1 MSTSTS
7 AAGSRVERAVAA
19 SSPADVESV
28 ELTAAALD
36 STAPEYL
43 RELKAELAAAGYQPA
58 TLRAEASFDEAGSLA
73 AQREADRL
81 RELVRAA
88 SFVGAGRL
96 AVDVDRVADEAAA
109 EPALAALAERAE
121 RDGVTLTL
129 DGPVSV

>member
-1 MSTSTS
+1 MSTSATR
-7 AAGSRVERAVAA
+7 SRVERAVAA

-58 TLRAEASFDEAGSLA
+58 TLRVEASFDESGSLA

-96 AVDVDRVADEAAA
+96 AVDVDGVADEAAA
-109 EPALAALAERAE
+109 EPALAALRERAE
-121 RDGVTLTL
+121 REGVTLTL

>member
-58 TLRAEASFDEAGSLA
+58 TLRVEASFDETGSLA